1 MVEGEAY
8 AASTS
13 PVKAI
18 TIGEVDAISAYWMV
32 HPNAI
37 YLHEGRPYLVE
48 SLNVEA
54 GSAALREV
62 DVDYF
67 TEPLRKVDIEKLGV
81 LRSCPVV
88 GGEISFGEINVSTK
102 VTGFRKVRW
111 HTLEQLGEEK
121 LDLPETDLLTNG
133 YWISLSDET
142 VEKMRGSNLWLNDPG
157 DYGPLWEQLR
167 ALIRKRD
174 DYTCQNCG
182 LVEQTRA
189 HHVHHR
195 KPLKTFPSY
204 MEANLPEN
212 LVTLCPVCHQK
223 AEMNLRIRSGLS
235 GLGFVLGHLAPIF
248 LMCDS
253 SDLGYLSEPD
263 SKLAEG
269 KPAVLIYDQAPAG
282 IGLANAVYDMHNRI
296 MSEARELIQKCPC
309 SSGCPSCVGPSGEN
323 APGSKIETLS
333 ILDCLV
339 GVVN

>member
-1 MVEGEAY
+1 
-8 AASTS
+8 
-13 PVKAI
+13 
-18 TIGEVDAISAYWMV
+18 
-32 HPNAI
+32 
-37 YLHEGRPYLVE
+37 
-48 SLNVEA
+48 
-54 GSAALREV
+54 
-62 DVDYF
+62 
-67 TEPLRKVDIEKLGV
+67 
-81 LRSCPVV
+81 
-88 GGEISFGEINVSTK
+88 
-102 VTGFRKVRW
+102 
-111 HTLEQLGEEK
+111 
-121 LDLPETDLLTNG
+121 
-133 YWISLSDET
+133 
-142 VEKMRGSNLWLNDPG
+142 
-157 DYGPLWEQLR
+157 
-167 ALIRKRD
+167 
-174 DYTCQNCG
+174 
-182 LVEQTRA
+182 
-189 HHVHHR
+189 
-195 KPLKTFPSY
+195 